1 MFQTNPNQRNIT
13 INRKDA
19 LNSGRQYLAI
29 NCDTLAEASRNIS
42 GEVPF
47 KLYLYLASNKN
58 GYEFSFSPQHFSNIY
73 GCSIDASRKAF
84 AKLVEANYIINKGN
98 NSFEFFETPQER
110 RPRLVVEPERRK
122 YKGFV
127 MTYEEVYEDLKEGGW
142 LDSRIEDF
150 WNNEM
155 EVIK

>member
-19 LNSGRQYLAI
+19 LSSGRQYLAI

-84 AKLVEANYIINKGN
+84 VKLIEANYIINNGN

-110 RPRLVVEPERRK
+110 RPRLDIQPERRS
-122 YKGFV
+122 YKGQLF
-127 MTYEEVYEDLKEGGW
+127 TYKEVYEELSDNLMEEEIKE
-142 LDSRIEDF
+142 I
-150 WNNEM
+150 WNNKM
-155 EVIK
+155 EVVE

>member
-19 LNSGRQYLAI
+19 LSSGRQYLAI

-84 AKLVEANYIINKGN
+84 VKLIESNYIINNGN

-110 RPRLVVEPERRK
+110 RPRLDIQPERRS
-122 YKGFV
+122 YKGQLF
-127 MTYEEVYEDLKEGGW
+127 TYKEVYEELSGELMEEEIKE
-142 LDSRIEDF
+142 I
-150 WNNEM
+150 WNNKM
-155 EVIK
+155 EVVE

>member
-19 LNSGRQYLAI
+19 LSSGRQYLAI

-84 AKLVEANYIINKGN
+84 VKLMESNYIINKGN

-110 RPRLVVEPERRK
+110 RPRLDIQPERRS
-122 YKGFV
+122 YKGQLF
-127 MTYEEVYEDLKEGGW
+127 TYKEVYEELSGDLMKEE
-142 LDSRIEDF
+142 IKEI
-150 WNNEM
+150 WNNKM
-155 EVIK
+155 EVVE

>member
-1 MFQTNPNQRNIT
+1 MFQTNPNQRNII

-19 LNSGRQYLAI
+19 LSSGRQYLAI

-84 AKLVEANYIINKGN
+84 VKLIESNYIINKGN

-110 RPRLVVEPERRK
+110 RPRLDIQPERRR
-122 YKGFV
+122 YKGQLF
-127 MTYEEVYEDLKEGGW
+127 TYKEVYEELSGELMEEEIKE
-142 LDSRIEDF
+142 I
-150 WNNEM
+150 WNNKM
-155 EVIK
+155 EVVE

>member
-1 MFQTNPNQRNIT
+1 MFQTNPNQRDIT

-42 GEVPF
+42 GEVAF

-58 GYEFSFSPQHFSNIY
+58 GYELSFSPQHFSNIY

-84 AKLVEANYIINKGN
+84 VKLIEANYIINKGN

-110 RPRLVVEPERRK
+110 RPRLDIQPERRS
-122 YKGFV
+122 YKGQLF
-127 MTYEEVYEDLKEGGW
+127 TYKEVYEELSGDLMEEEIKE
-142 LDSRIEDF
+142 I
-150 WNNEM
+150 WNNKM
-155 EVIK
+155 EVVE

>member
-19 LNSGRQYLAI
+19 LSSGRQYLAI

-84 AKLVEANYIINKGN
+84 VKLIESNYIINNGN

-110 RPRLVVEPERRK
+110 RPRLDIQPERRS
-122 YKGFV
+122 YKGQLF
-127 MTYEEVYEDLKEGGW
+127 TYKEVYEELSDNLMEEEIKE
-142 LDSRIEDF
+142 IC
-150 WNNEM
+150 NNKM
-155 EVIK
+155 EVVE

>member
-19 LNSGRQYLAI
+19 LSSGRQYLAI

-42 GEVPF
+42 GEVAF

-58 GYEFSFSPQHFSNIY
+58 GYELSFSPQHFSNIY
-73 GCSIDASRKAF
+73 GCSIDASRRAF
-84 AKLVEANYIINKGN
+84 VKLIESNYIINKGN

-110 RPRLVVEPERRK
+110 RPRLDIQPERRS
-122 YKGFV
+122 YKGQLF
-127 MTYEEVYEDLKEGGW
+127 TYKEVYEELSGDLMEEEIKE
-142 LDSRIEDF
+142 I
-150 WNNEM
+150 WNNKM
-155 EVIK
+155 EVVE

>member
-19 LNSGRQYLAI
+19 LSSGRQYLAI

-84 AKLVEANYIINKGN
+84 VKLIESNYIINKGN

-110 RPRLVVEPERRK
+110 RPRLDIQPERRS
-122 YKGFV
+122 YKGQLF
-127 MTYEEVYEDLKEGGW
+127 TYKEVYEELSGDLMEEEIKE
-142 LDSRIEDF
+142 I
-150 WNNEM
+150 WNNKM
-155 EVIK
+155 EVVE

>member
-19 LNSGRQYLAI
+19 LSSGRQYLAI

-47 KLYLYLASNKN
+47 KLYLYLTSNKD
-58 GYEFSFSPQHFSNIY
+58 GYELSFSPQHFSNIY
-73 GCSIDASRKAF
+73 GCSIDASRRAF
-84 AKLVEANYIINKGN
+84 VKLVEANYIINKGN

-110 RPRLVVEPERRK
+110 RPRLDIQPERRS
-122 YKGFV
+122 YKGQLF
-127 MTYEEVYEDLKEGGW
+127 TYKEVYEELSGELMEEEIKE
-142 LDSRIEDF
+142 I
-150 WNNEM
+150 WNNKM
-155 EVIK
+155 EVVE

>member
-19 LNSGRQYLAI
+19 LSSGRQYLAI

-84 AKLVEANYIINKGN
+84 VKLIEANYIINNGN

-110 RPRLVVEPERRK
+110 RPRLDIQPERRS
-122 YKGFV
+122 YKGQLF
-127 MTYEEVYEDLKEGGW
+127 TYKEVYEELSGDLMEEEIKE
-142 LDSRIEDF
+142 I
-150 WNNEM
+150 WNNKM
-155 EVIK
+155 EVVE

>member
-19 LNSGRQYLAI
+19 LSSGRQYLAI

-58 GYEFSFSPQHFSNIY
+58 GYELSFSPQHFSNIY

-84 AKLVEANYIINKGN
+84 VKLIESNYIINNGN

-110 RPRLVVEPERRK
+110 RPRLDIQPERRS
-122 YKGFV
+122 YKGQLF
-127 MTYEEVYEDLKEGGW
+127 TYKEVYEELSGELMEEEIKE
-142 LDSRIEDF
+142 I
-150 WNNEM
+150 WNNKM
-155 EVIK
+155 EVVE

>member
-19 LNSGRQYLAI
+19 LSSGRQYLAI

-84 AKLVEANYIINKGN
+84 VKLMESNYIINKGN

-110 RPRLVVEPERRK
+110 RPRLDIQPERRS
-122 YKGFV
+122 YKGQLF
-127 MTYEEVYEDLKEGGW
+127 TYKEVYEELSGDLMEEEIKE
-142 LDSRIEDF
+142 I
-150 WNNEM
+150 WNNKM
-155 EVIK
+155 EVVE

>member
-1 MFQTNPNQRNIT
+1 MFQSNPNQRNIT

-19 LNSGRQYLAI
+19 LSSGRQYLAI

-42 GEVPF
+42 GEVAF

-58 GYEFSFSPQHFSNIY
+58 GYELSFSPQPFSNIY

-84 AKLVEANYIINKGN
+84 VKLIEANYIINKGN

-110 RPRLVVEPERRK
+110 RPRLDIQPERRS
-122 YKGFV
+122 YKGQLF
-127 MTYEEVYEDLKEGGW
+127 TYKEVYEELSGDLMEEEIKE
-142 LDSRIEDF
+142 I
-150 WNNEM
+150 WNNKM
-155 EVIK
+155 EVVE

>member
-19 LNSGRQYLAI
+19 LSSGRQYLAI

-84 AKLVEANYIINKGN
+84 VKLIEANYIINNGN

-110 RPRLVVEPERRK
+110 RPRLDIQPERRS
-122 YKGFV
+122 YKGQLF
-127 MTYEEVYEDLKEGGW
+127 TYKEVYEELSGELMEEEIKE
-142 LDSRIEDF
+142 I
-150 WNNEM
+150 WNNKM
-155 EVIK
+155 EVVE

>member
-1 MFQTNPNQRNIT
+1 MFQSNPNQRNIT

-19 LNSGRQYLAI
+19 LSSGRQYLAI

-84 AKLVEANYIINKGN
+84 VKLIEANYIINNGN

-110 RPRLVVEPERRK
+110 RPRLDIQPERRS
-122 YKGFV
+122 YKGQLF
-127 MTYEEVYEDLKEGGW
+127 TYKEVYEELSDNLMEEEIKE
-142 LDSRIEDF
+142 I
-150 WNNEM
+150 WNNKM
-155 EVIK
+155 EVVE

>member
-1 MFQTNPNQRNIT
+1 MFQTNPNQRNVI

-19 LNSGRQYLAI
+19 LSSGRQYLAI

-84 AKLVEANYIINKGN
+84 VKLMESNYIINKGN

-110 RPRLVVEPERRK
+110 RPRLDIQPERRS
-122 YKGFV
+122 YKGQLF
-127 MTYEEVYEDLKEGGW
+127 TYKEVYEELSGDLMEEEIKE
-142 LDSRIEDF
+142 I
-150 WNNEM
+150 WNNKM
-155 EVIK
+155 EVVE

>member
-1 MFQTNPNQRNIT
+1 MFQTNPNQRNVI

-19 LNSGRQYLAI
+19 LSSGRQYLAI

-47 KLYLYLASNKN
+47 KLYLYLASNKD

-84 AKLVEANYIINKGN
+84 VKLIESNYIINKGN

-110 RPRLVVEPERRK
+110 RPRLDIQPERRS
-122 YKGFV
+122 YKGQLF
-127 MTYEEVYEDLKEGGW
+127 TYKEVYEELSDNLMEEEIKE
-142 LDSRIEDF
+142 I
-150 WNNEM
+150 WNNKM
-155 EVIK
+155 EVVE

>member
-1 MFQTNPNQRNIT
+1 MFQSNPNQRNII

-19 LNSGRQYLAI
+19 LSSGRQYLAI

-84 AKLVEANYIINKGN
+84 VKLIESNYIINKGN

-110 RPRLVVEPERRK
+110 RPRLDIQPERRS
-122 YKGFV
+122 YKGQLF
-127 MTYEEVYEDLKEGGW
+127 TYKEVYEELSGELMEEEIKE
-142 LDSRIEDF
+142 I
-150 WNNEM
+150 WNNKM
-155 EVIK
+155 EVVE

>member
-19 LNSGRQYLAI
+19 LSSGRQYLAI

-84 AKLVEANYIINKGN
+84 VKLIESNYIINNGN

-110 RPRLVVEPERRK
+110 RPRLDIQPERRS
-122 YKGFV
+122 YKGQLF
-127 MTYEEVYEDLKEGGW
+127 TYKEVYDELSDNLMEEEIKE
-142 LDSRIEDF
+142 I
-150 WNNEM
+150 WNNKM
-155 EVIK
+155 EVVE

>member
-1 MFQTNPNQRNIT
+1 MFQTNPNQRNVT

-19 LNSGRQYLAI
+19 LSSGRQYLAI

-84 AKLVEANYIINKGN
+84 VKLIESNYIINNGN

-110 RPRLVVEPERRK
+110 RPRLDIQPERRS
-122 YKGFV
+122 YKGQLF
-127 MTYEEVYEDLKEGGW
+127 TYKEVYEELSDNLMEEEIKE
-142 LDSRIEDF
+142 I
-150 WNNEM
+150 WNNKM
-155 EVIK
+155 EVVE

>member
-19 LNSGRQYLAI
+19 LSSGRQYLAI

-42 GEVPF
+42 GEVAF

-84 AKLVEANYIINKGN
+84 VKLIEANYIINNGN

-110 RPRLVVEPERRK
+110 RPRLDIQPERRS
-122 YKGFV
+122 YKGQLF
-127 MTYEEVYEDLKEGGW
+127 TYKEVYEELSDNLMEEEIKE
-142 LDSRIEDF
+142 I
-150 WNNEM
+150 WNNKM
-155 EVIK
+155 EVVE

>member
-19 LNSGRQYLAI
+19 LSSGRQYLAI

-84 AKLVEANYIINKGN
+84 VKLIESNYIINNGN

-110 RPRLVVEPERRK
+110 RPRLDIQPERRS
-122 YKGFV
+122 YKGQLF
-127 MTYEEVYEDLKEGGW
+127 TYKEVYEELSDNLMEEEIKE
-142 LDSRIEDF
+142 I
-150 WNNEM
+150 WNNKM
-155 EVIK
+155 EVVE

>member
-19 LNSGRQYLAI
+19 LSSGRQYLAI

-42 GEVPF
+42 GEVAF
-47 KLYLYLASNKN
+47 KLYLYFASNKN

-84 AKLVEANYIINKGN
+84 VKLIEANYIINNGN

-110 RPRLVVEPERRK
+110 RPRLDIQPERRS
-122 YKGFV
+122 YKGQLF
-127 MTYEEVYEDLKEGGW
+127 TYKEVYEELSDNLMEEEIKE
-142 LDSRIEDF
+142 I
-150 WNNEM
+150 WNNKM
-155 EVIK
+155 EVVE

>member
-1 MFQTNPNQRNIT
+1 MFQTNPNQRNVI

-19 LNSGRQYLAI
+19 LSSGRQYLAI

-84 AKLVEANYIINKGN
+84 VKLIESNYIINKGN

-110 RPRLVVEPERRK
+110 RPRLDIQPERRS
-122 YKGFV
+122 YKGQLF
-127 MTYEEVYEDLKEGGW
+127 TYKEVYEELSGDLMEEEIKE
-142 LDSRIEDF
+142 I
-150 WNNEM
+150 WNNKM
-155 EVIK
+155 EVVE

>member
-19 LNSGRQYLAI
+19 LSSGRQYLAI

-84 AKLVEANYIINKGN
+84 VKLIESNYIINNGN

-110 RPRLVVEPERRK
+110 RPRLDIQPERRS
-122 YKGFV
+122 YKGQLF
-127 MTYEEVYEDLKEGGW
+127 TYNEVYEELSDNLMEEEIKE
-142 LDSRIEDF
+142 I
-150 WNNEM
+150 WNNKM
-155 EVIK
+155 EVVE

>member
-1 MFQTNPNQRNIT
+1 MFQSNPNQRNIT

-19 LNSGRQYLAI
+19 LSSGRQYLAI

-84 AKLVEANYIINKGN
+84 VKLVEANYIINNGN

-110 RPRLVVEPERRK
+110 RPRLDIQPERRS
-122 YKGFV
+122 YKGQLF
-127 MTYEEVYEDLKEGGW
+127 TYKEVYEELSGDLMEEEIKE
-142 LDSRIEDF
+142 I
-150 WNNEM
+150 WNNKM
-155 EVIK
+155 EVVE

>member
-1 MFQTNPNQRNIT
+1 MFQTNPNQRDII

-19 LNSGRQYLAI
+19 LSSGRQYLAI

-73 GCSIDASRKAF
+73 GCSIDATRKAF
-84 AKLVEANYIINKGN
+84 VKLIESNYIINKGN

-110 RPRLVVEPERRK
+110 RPRLDIQPERRS
-122 YKGFV
+122 YKGQLF
-127 MTYEEVYEDLKEGGW
+127 TYKEVYEELSDNLMEEEIKE
-142 LDSRIEDF
+142 I
-150 WNNEM
+150 WNNKM
-155 EVIK
+155 EVVE

>member
-19 LNSGRQYLAI
+19 LSSGRQYLAI

-42 GEVPF
+42 GEVAF

-58 GYEFSFSPQHFSNIY
+58 GYELSFSPQHFSNIY

-84 AKLVEANYIINKGN
+84 VKLIEANYIINNGN

-110 RPRLVVEPERRK
+110 RPRLDIQPERRS
-122 YKGFV
+122 YKGQLF
-127 MTYEEVYEDLKEGGW
+127 TYKEVYEELSDNLMEEEIKE
-142 LDSRIEDF
+142 I
-150 WNNEM
+150 WNNKM
-155 EVIK
+155 EVVE

>member
-1 MFQTNPNQRNIT
+1 MFQTNPNQRNII

-19 LNSGRQYLAI
+19 LSSGRQYLAI

-84 AKLVEANYIINKGN
+84 VKLIEANYIINNGN

-110 RPRLVVEPERRK
+110 RPRLDIQPERRS
-122 YKGFV
+122 YKGQLF
-127 MTYEEVYEDLKEGGW
+127 TYKEVYEELSGELMEEEIKE
-142 LDSRIEDF
+142 I
-150 WNNEM
+150 WNNKM
-155 EVIK
+155 EVVE

>member
-1 MFQTNPNQRNIT
+1 MFQTNPNQRNII

-19 LNSGRQYLAI
+19 LSSGRQYLAI

-84 AKLVEANYIINKGN
+84 VKLIESNYIINKGN

-110 RPRLVVEPERRK
+110 RPRLDIQPERRS
-122 YKGFV
+122 YKGQLF
-127 MTYEEVYEDLKEGGW
+127 TYKEVYEELSGELMEEEIKE
-142 LDSRIEDF
+142 I
-150 WNNEM
+150 WNNKM
-155 EVIK
+155 EVVE

>member
-1 MFQTNPNQRNIT
+1 MFQTNPNQRDIT

-84 AKLVEANYIINKGN
+84 VKLIEANYIINKGN

-110 RPRLVVEPERRK
+110 RPRLDIQPERRS
-122 YKGFV
+122 YKGQLF
-127 MTYEEVYEDLKEGGW
+127 TYKEVYEELSGDLMEEEIKE
-142 LDSRIEDF
+142 I
-150 WNNEM
+150 WNNKM
-155 EVIK
+155 EVVE

>member
-1 MFQTNPNQRNIT
+1 MFQTNPNQRNVI

-19 LNSGRQYLAI
+19 LSSGRQYLAI

-84 AKLVEANYIINKGN
+84 VKLIESNYIINKGN

-110 RPRLVVEPERRK
+110 RPRLDIQPERRS
-122 YKGFV
+122 YKGQLF
-127 MTYEEVYEDLKEGGW
+127 TYKEVYEELSDNLMEEEIKE
-142 LDSRIEDF
+142 I
-150 WNNEM
+150 WNNKM
-155 EVIK
+155 EVVE

>member
-1 MFQTNPNQRNIT
+1 MFQSNPNQRNIT

-19 LNSGRQYLAI
+19 LSSGRQYLAI

-84 AKLVEANYIINKGN
+84 VKLIEANYIINNGN

-110 RPRLVVEPERRK
+110 RPRLDIQPERRS
-122 YKGFV
+122 YKGQLF
-127 MTYEEVYEDLKEGGW
+127 TYKEVYEELSGDLMEEEIKE
-142 LDSRIEDF
+142 I
-150 WNNEM
+150 WNNKM
-155 EVIK
+155 EVVE

>member
-1 MFQTNPNQRNIT
+1 MFQTNPNQRNVI

-19 LNSGRQYLAI
+19 LSSGRQYLAI

-58 GYEFSFSPQHFSNIY
+58 GYELSFSPQHFSNIY
-73 GCSIDASRKAF
+73 GCSIDASRRAF
-84 AKLVEANYIINKGN
+84 TKLVEANYIINKGN

-110 RPRLVVEPERRK
+110 RPRLDIQPERRS
-122 YKGFV
+122 YKGQLF
-127 MTYEEVYEDLKEGGW
+127 TYKEVYEELSGDLMEEEIKE
-142 LDSRIEDF
+142 I
-150 WNNEM
+150 WNNKM
-155 EVIK
+155 EVVE

>member
-19 LNSGRQYLAI
+19 LSSGRQYLAI

-42 GEVPF
+42 GEVAF
-47 KLYLYLASNKN
+47 KLYLYLTSNKD
-58 GYEFSFSPQHFSNIY
+58 GYELSFSPQHFSNIH
-73 GCSIDASRKAF
+73 GCSIDASRRAF

-110 RPRLVVEPERRK
+110 RPRLDIQPERRS
-122 YKGFV
+122 YKGQLF
-127 MTYEEVYEDLKEGGW
+127 TYKEVYEELSGELMEEEIKE
-142 LDSRIEDF
+142 I
-150 WNNEM
+150 WNNKM
-155 EVIK
+155 EVVE